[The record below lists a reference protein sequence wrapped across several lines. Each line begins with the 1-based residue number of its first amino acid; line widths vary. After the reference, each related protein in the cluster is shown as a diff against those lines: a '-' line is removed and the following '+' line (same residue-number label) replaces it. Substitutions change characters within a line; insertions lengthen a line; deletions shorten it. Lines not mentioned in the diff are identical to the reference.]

1 MARLLRENERR
12 IAQQGAFFRI
22 AAVLGQS
29 LSLNATLEA
38 LGQAAKDALGG
49 DFAAVFMPRGSRLEL
64 ATSVGVPARLSRAL
78 ANGLPESADCLRTA
92 AEEGRLL
99 AAPNVGG
106 DDRFDAPWQRLG
118 AAAGFRALLS
128 MPVASPRAEHP
139 GLVVVFFAPER
150 LFTDE
155 DLEIARYLGDAARG
169 ALERSELFEAER
181 TARALSQQLAR
192 TGGVLATELD
202 PVAVLDEVV
211 QQAPVLL
218 GGDACAVRT
227 LEDEELVVSAAWGK
241 GAEDTVGAR
250 APTTS
255 WLSGDVFQSRSPLA
269 VEDAAADERL
279 RDADPILAAGYTA
292 YLGVPLSG
300 PEGAPAGVLAVYAHR
315 PRTWRPEE
323 IEALCSD
330 LRNWNKCANYAAR
343 WPNSARSST
352 HSQPA

>member
-1 MARLLRENERR
+1 RLASIDNGRRLSVSNLAARLRRTVAIEDTETAPELEDASLGGRHALLALGSRAVLAVPLVVFDELIGVLALHRAKPGPWTPEETTLAEAVAREIGLAIHVARLLRENERR

-64 ATSVGVPARLSRAL
+64 ATSVGVPARLSRGL
-78 ANGLPESADCLRTA
+78 ASGLPESADCLRAA

-202 PVAVLDEVV
+202 PVAVL
-211 QQAPVLL
+211 
-218 GGDACAVRT
+218 
-227 LEDEELVVSAAWGK
+227 
-241 GAEDTVGAR
+241 
-250 APTTS
+250 
-255 WLSGDVFQSRSPLA
+255 
-269 VEDAAADERL
+269 
-279 RDADPILAAGYTA
+279 
-292 YLGVPLSG
+292 
-300 PEGAPAGVLAVYAHR
+300 
-315 PRTWRPEE
+315 
-323 IEALCSD
+323 
-330 LRNWNKCANYAAR
+330 
-343 WPNSARSST
+343 
-352 HSQPA
+352 